1 MEARRRCLA
10 VSFMKFAAL
19 FLLVSLHQASSTV
32 EYKNPELN
40 LAFSHPKTW
49 SFVTN
54 KKGVT
59 TVTIPT
65 ETKGVAGSMEIYSIS
80 YNADEDLWQN
90 VQKDFLKQMKRDVV
104 RQWREEILGVP
115 LLMTRGGFE
124 EKGSQMAILTGL
136 VYSRTPRKLL
146 FRLTAPAS
154 VYDSIE
160 FDLRASL
167 QSLHTIDGTL
177 PSSEDPNR
185 KVTPEDAVV
194 KPVMAPPKITVIDQ
208 SKPAEKLVKGAQ
220 SVDVQAGGKA
230 VKLHFAAG
238 WTCEKDANGGF
249 NFHSTGIPGAIHV
262 TVNST
267 LDSDNPEVAI
277 FKASALSLNDFDKV
291 TKREETNPKPNKAGA
306 YVSTIWRQGVSSKGV
321 LESCEAAGLL
331 GDFYWLATFRYEG
344 ALPEANRK
352 AIDLLFAGMSVELA
366 P

>member
-1 MEARRRCLA
+1 
-10 VSFMKFAAL
+10 MKFAAL
-19 FLLVSLHQASSTV
+19 FLLVSLHQAPSTV

-40 LAFSHPKTW
+40 LAFSHPKSWT
-49 SFVTN
+49 FVTN

-59 TVTIPT
+59 SVTIPT
-65 ETKGVAGSMEIYSIS
+65 DTKGVTGSMEIYSIA

-115 LLMTRGGFE
+115 LLMTRGGYE
-124 EKGSQMAILTGL
+124 DRGSQMAILTGL

-177 PSSEDPNR
+177 PSTEDPNR

-194 KPVMAPPKITVIDQ
+194 KPVMAPPKVTVIDK
-208 SKPAEKLVKGAQ
+208 SKPSEKLVKGPQ
-220 SVDVQAGGKA
+220 SVDAQAGGKS
-230 VKLHFAAG
+230 VKLRYATG
-238 WTCEKDANGGF
+238 WTCEKDATGF
-249 NFHSTGIPGAIHV
+249 NFHATGIPGSIHV
-262 TVNST
+262 TVSST

-277 FKASALSLNDFDKV
+277 FKASAISLNDFDKV

-306 YVSTIWRQGVSSKGV
+306 FVSTIWRDGVSGKGAI
-321 LESCEAAGLL
+321 ESCEAAGLL
-331 GDFYWLATFRYEG
+331 GDFYWLATYRLDG
-344 ALPEANRK
+344 SLTVASRK